1 MKTVS
6 RRDYIHLLA
15 QSKTPKRRKLL
26 ADWATK
32 QDIDAISEI
41 ALNTL
46 KGNIKSTP
54 QLYKKL
60 RKNRNILR
68 SLASK
73 NCSICKKRKIIGQ
86 QGGFLPLLIPAALSA
101 LSGLFK
107 K

>member
-6 RRDYIHLLA
+6 RRDYINLLA
-15 QSKTPKRRKLL
+15 QSKTPNRRKLL

-46 KGNIKSTP
+46 KGNIILTP

-73 NCSICKKRKIIGQ
+73 NCSFCKKRKIIGQ
-86 QGGFLPLLIPAALSA
+86 QGGFLPLLIPATLSA
-101 LSGLFK
+101 LSSLFK
-107 K
+107 